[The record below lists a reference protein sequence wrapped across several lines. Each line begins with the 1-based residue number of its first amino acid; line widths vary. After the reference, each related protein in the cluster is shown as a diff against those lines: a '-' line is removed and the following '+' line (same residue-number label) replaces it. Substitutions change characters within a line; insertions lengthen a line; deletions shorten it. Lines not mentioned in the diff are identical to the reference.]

1 MANELD
7 FMQGSNDTIDEIKT
21 ETPADTNTGDEDTNS
36 ASGAEGT
43 DDSFDN
49 KDDENKDNTD
59 SEPDKEYE
67 NDLTR
72 DFTWTTDPEVKEY
85 QKQIVE
91 ESISNGS
98 LNPRIIPQFFDDIK
112 LHSYTYDYIMQKELV
127 DLHSVTVE
135 MKDSRCYMLKGA
147 FSETF
152 NRVVEFTIEQQFTNY
167 KNREQYKRNTSIFR
181 KYLDMDEIC
190 KNKVFFKYNM
200 LVMAG
205 SKILSN
211 YRARAFNDRIDI
223 CFLKSDLDKYPNID
237 KITIYFL
244 PDSYI
249 NILDNPLPGLFN
261 GTSLSADCFGNA
273 TQIPKIH
280 KFIGFWIDK
289 ETNESYMISSISYDK
304 KSNMM
309 HIDELLPTDIT
320 KFKLMVIGI
329 DKLHEVTDYD
339 GTATWIEYHTHKMPL
354 PKDDMIVM
362 VLQDGHYVPN
372 DEGLITLEEY
382 YPNIYKI
389 TNPEAKNFRLIEL
402 YEDNAENEHII
413 YDNETKPY
421 MDLMS
426 EEPDVFDP
434 SEVSELMLN
443 YKPVK
448 WNFDI
453 QNYLEKY
460 PYHDMNL
467 VSKND
472 SFLFRMQTL
481 SKMMKNW
488 YMMYDEY
495 QRRTYGFLTG
505 WYHNMANYTEEE
517 LKSKLR
523 RTTAIDVD
531 NDPDYIQEFAEP
543 QYLFTYMNNIST
555 GSVNSF
561 CFFVDGKYTLP
572 TKILIYK
579 GYQYVYFPQSI
590 INKDSVIEV
599 ERFDGNK
606 FQYRIPVNYAVN
618 TILFDPTFNRNKIPA
633 TYKML
638 NEKGILEDIDDIKV
652 QYADTSGIT
661 DVTNLNKRFTMNLA
675 APVII
680 KNTEDND
687 DSTQDLTG
695 DIIFTDDATGNSST
709 VSIGNTSDDKE
720 EKTNIFTYGTVID
733 LGNLLDCPTVA
744 NNLFLVSTTGEFL
757 NHNEFDTYIQDPI
770 LGEVK
775 VDLETSVFI
784 VTPKSKIRIVPR
796 LDTMTD
802 KYIFLCCNNV
812 TYQYLTRESGDDF
825 YKGRNVNMNDRG
837 LINNAEQD
845 ISHRLRIFYNGRFI
859 TKRSY
864 QVYKYKNYFTPP
876 KFNIPIRPGE
886 DRYFLVS
893 YIGYDERLIYHRE
906 EIPSNGVVHM
916 EGKISRPINLVYH
929 DIYLDGYR
937 LTKYDI
943 NIVAP
948 FTFIVKTK
956 CLNRLKTL
964 RNIEIYEK
972 VHIPEYYTKFEWSE
986 KSNFILDKLLN
997 QDEDYYHKVI
1007 DKLEKVETDPT
1018 VENMDMVRDW
1028 FYSFFAD
1035 YIMYRYNNADIRR
1048 DLEAYHHLF
1057 NENGR
1062 LLLNADDRV
1071 RYIKSIRESLYFS
1084 HDKTIELYGDDPE
1097 NYPKP
1102 DKEEMEITTIE
1113 PDDSINVPESTY
1125 RQYGYTQEDF
1135 DRVYDIPIVFAED
1148 DKTRTVIDPDGTIKI
1163 YSLYDANG
1171 HRNIQ
1176 LKATYDP
1183 RLDEYKLDP
1192 EYDEV
1197 QPYATNYEDRPSI

>member
-7 FMQGSNDTIDEIKT
+7 VKQGSNDTTDHTDENDTKT
-21 ETPADTNTGDEDTNS
+21 EVTNPTDVKS
-36 ASGAEGT
+36 T
-43 DDSFDN
+43 DDSSDK
-49 KDDENKDNTD
+49 KDDGKTD
-59 SEPDKEYE
+59 PEPDKEYE
-67 NDLTR
+67 NPLTR
-72 DFTWTTDPEVKEY
+72 DFTWTTDPKVKEY
-85 QKQIVE
+85 QKRIVE

-135 MKDSRCYMLKGA
+135 MKDSRSYMIKGA
-147 FSETF
+147 FSNTF

-167 KNREQYKRNTSIFR
+167 KIREQYKRNTPIFR
-181 KYLDMDEIC
+181 KYLGMDEIC

-211 YRARAFNDRIDI
+211 YRARAYNDRIDI
-223 CFLKSDLDKYPNID
+223 CFLKSELDKDPSID

-261 GTSLSADCFGNA
+261 GTSISADCFGNA

-320 KFKLMVIGI
+320 KFKLMVVGI

-339 GTATWIEYHTHKMPL
+339 GNATWIEYHTHNMPL
-354 PKDDMIVM
+354 PKDNMIVM

-372 DEGLITLEEY
+372 DQGLITLEEY

-402 YEDNAENEHII
+402 YEDNTENEHII

-426 EEPDVFDP
+426 AEPDKFNP
-434 SEVSELMLN
+434 TEVSELMMN

-460 PYHDMNL
+460 PYHEMNL

-505 WYHNMANYTEEE
+505 WYHNMANYTDEE
-517 LKSKLR
+517 LQSKLR
-523 RTTAIDVD
+523 RTTAAEVD

-555 GSVNSF
+555 GTVNSF
-561 CFFVDGKYTLP
+561 CFFIDGKYTLP

-579 GYQYVYFPQSI
+579 GYQHVYFPKSI

-606 FQYRIPVNYAVN
+606 FQYRIPVNYSEN
-618 TILFDPTFNRNKIPA
+618 TILFDSTFNKNKIPA

-638 NEKGILEDIDDIKV
+638 NEKGTLDDINDIKV
-652 QYADTSGIT
+652 QYAEVSGIA
-661 DVTNLNKRFTMNLA
+661 DVTDFDKRSTMNLA
-675 APVII
+675 TSNSN
-680 KNTEDND
+680 KNTD
-687 DSTQDLTG
+687 DDL
-695 DIIFTDDATGNSST
+695 
-709 VSIGNTSDDKE
+709 DDKN
-720 EKTNIFTYGTVID
+720 KITTSTYGTVVD
-733 LGNLLDCPTVA
+733 LGNLLTCPTVA
-744 NNLFLVSTTGEFL
+744 NNLFLISTTGEFL
-757 NHNEFDTYIQDPI
+757 NHNEFDTYIQDSI

-796 LDTMTD
+796 LDTMAD
-802 KYIFLCCNNV
+802 KYIFLCCNNA

-825 YKGRNVNMNDRG
+825 YKGRDVNMNGRG
-837 LINNAEQD
+837 LINAAEQD

-859 TKRSY
+859 PKRSY
-864 QVYKYKNYFTPP
+864 QVYKYKNYFNPP
-876 KFNIPIRPGE
+876 KFNIPIKPGE

-906 EIPSNGVVHM
+906 NIPSNGVVQM

-948 FTFIVKTK
+948 FTFIINTK

-997 QDEDYYHKVI
+997 QDEDYYHKII
-1007 DKLEKVETDPT
+1007 DGLEKVETDPSI
-1018 VENMDMVRDW
+1018 ENMDMVRDW

-1048 DLEAYHHLF
+1048 DLEAYHHIF
-1057 NENGR
+1057 NEDGR

-1071 RYIKSIRESLYFS
+1071 RYIKSIRETVYFS
-1084 HDKTIELYGDDPE
+1084 HDKTIKVYGDNPE

-1102 DKEEMEITTIE
+1102 AKEEMEVTTIE

-1125 RQYGYTQEDF
+1125 RQYGYTQENF
-1135 DRVYDIPIVFAED
+1135 ERIYDNSIVFAED

-1163 YSLYDANG
+1163 YELYKGNNG
-1171 HRNIQ
+1171 IQ
-1176 LKATYDP
+1176 SIHLKATYDP
-1183 RLDEYKLDP
+1183 KLDEYKLDP
-1192 EYDEV
+1192 NYDEV
-1197 QPYATNYEDRPSI
+1197 QPFATNYNDRPSI